1 MSEPDASLEIEGM
14 SCGGCVMSV
23 EKALQSVEGVEK
35 VEVRLAEK
43 RALVWG
49 RGLARDRLVRVV
61 YDAGY
66 DAR

>member
-1 MSEPDASLEIEGM
+1 MSLDVEGM
-14 SCGGCVMSV
+14 SCGGCVMGV
-23 EKALQSVEGVEK
+23 EKALQAVAGVEK

-49 RGLARDRLVRVV
+49 PGLDRERLVRAVG
-61 YDAGY
+61 DAGY